1 MYLKLSAK
9 IEVKSTKIWT
19 FEKVSSVEIT
29 LDSESLTDTC
39 VIKLPKKIKWQN
51 EAEIPL
57 KRGDAVSVWL
67 GYNGEL
73 ELAFTGYIRTVGF
86 KNPVVITCEDEMFR
100 LKQIEA
106 KKLYSLLQELER
118 LLQIFDGVFLDL
130 EAIEIYGR
138 ESTNSY
144 NALVEHFKIQRL
156 HYFSSSNF
164 ISIISDRLLK
174 YVVIL
179 ASELFDKWRI
189 LLDELGVVN
198 QMYLYATSSAG
209 FTNDVK
215 CAFLVELSESLM
227 EIIQS
232 EDIKLQKYPNEN
244 GKLKPC
250 LRTII
255 NCYGKTLFR
264 NEIEF
269 DLEKILSCLV
279 NTRVNIMHIKINQ
292 RKPALDGRE
301 SVLYAIKMSYLYR
314 LVILEK
320 LEINAILY
328 EDNLI
333 KRVGYIDGWNGIQE
347 QLFNR
352 LKQFL

>member
-1 MYLKLSAK
+1 MDISIKCDSLKAIYSVKNGMLRCVAPYEFTISLMPMIK
-9 IEVKSTKIWT
+9 VCIEEVGNRIIT
-19 FEKVSSVEIT
+19 F
-29 LDSESLTDTC
+29 TC
-39 VIKLPKKIKWQN
+39 K
-51 EAEIPL
+51 EE
-57 KRGDAVSVWL
+57 
-67 GYNGEL
+67 
-73 ELAFTGYIRTVGF
+73 
-86 KNPVVITCEDEMFR
+86 
-100 LKQIEA
+100 IEA

-118 LLQIFDGVFLDL
+118 LLQI
-130 EAIEIYGR
+130 
-138 ESTNSY
+138 
-144 NALVEHFKIQRL
+144 
-156 HYFSSSNF
+156 
-164 ISIISDRLLK
+164 
-174 YVVIL
+174 
-179 ASELFDKWRI
+179 SELFDKWRI

-232 EDIKLQKYPNEN
+232 EDIKLQRKSNRE
-244 GKLKPC
+244 GKLKSC

-255 NCYGKTLFR
+255 NYYGKILFR

-269 DLEKILSCLV
+269 DLGKILSCLV

-320 LEINAILY
+320 LKINAALY
-328 EDNLI
+328 KENLK
-333 KRVGYIDGWNGIQE
+333 KRVVYIDGWNDIQK
-347 QLFNR
+347 QLFDK
-352 LKQFL
+352 LK

>member
-1 MYLKLSAK
+1 MDKMKMESVDMTANNIEK
-9 IEVKSTKIWT
+9 IGKMFPNCITETK
-19 FEKVSSVEIT
+19 
-29 LDSESLTDTC
+29 
-39 VIKLPKKIKWQN
+39 
-51 EAEIPL
+51 
-57 KRGDAVSVWL
+57 
-67 GYNGEL
+67 
-73 ELAFTGYIRTVGF
+73 
-86 KNPVVITCEDEMFR
+86 
-100 LKQIEA
+100 
-106 KKLYSLLQELER
+106 
-118 LLQIFDGVFLDL
+118 
-130 EAIEIYGR
+130 
-138 ESTNSY
+138 
-144 NALVEHFKIQRL
+144 
-156 HYFSSSNF
+156 
-164 ISIISDRLLK
+164 
-174 YVVIL
+174 
-179 ASELFDKWRI
+179 
-189 LLDELGVVN
+189 
-198 QMYLYATSSAG
+198 
-209 FTNDVK
+209 
-215 CAFLVELSESLM
+215 
-227 EIIQS
+227 
-232 EDIKLQKYPNEN
+232 NEN

-333 KRVGYIDGWNGIQE
+333 KRVGYIDGWNAIQE

>member
-1 MYLKLSAK
+1 MDISIKCDSLKAIYSVKNGMLRCVAPYEFTISLMPMIK
-9 IEVKSTKIWT
+9 VCIEEVGNRIIT
-19 FEKVSSVEIT
+19 F
-29 LDSESLTDTC
+29 
-39 VIKLPKKIKWQN
+39 
-51 EAEIPL
+51 
-57 KRGDAVSVWL
+57 
-67 GYNGEL
+67 
-73 ELAFTGYIRTVGF
+73 
-86 KNPVVITCEDEMFR
+86 TCEEE
-100 LKQIEA
+100 IEA

-156 HYFSSSNF
+156 HYFSSANF
-164 ISIISDRLLK
+164 ISIFSDRLLK
-174 YVVIL
+174 YEDIL
-179 ASELFDKWRI
+179 SSELFDKWRI
-189 LLDELGVVN
+189 LLDELGAVN

-232 EDIKLQKYPNEN
+232 EDIKLQRYPNEN

-328 EDNLI
+328 ENNLI

>member
-1 MYLKLSAK
+1 MDISIKCDSLKAIYSVKNGMLRCVAPYEFTISLMPMIK
-9 IEVKSTKIWT
+9 VCIEEVGNRIIT
-19 FEKVSSVEIT
+19 F
-29 LDSESLTDTC
+29 TC
-39 VIKLPKKIKWQN
+39 K
-51 EAEIPL
+51 EE
-57 KRGDAVSVWL
+57 
-67 GYNGEL
+67 
-73 ELAFTGYIRTVGF
+73 
-86 KNPVVITCEDEMFR
+86 
-100 LKQIEA
+100 IEA

-130 EAIEIYGR
+130 EAIEIHGR

-156 HYFSSSNF
+156 HYFSSANF
-164 ISIISDRLLK
+164 ISIFNDRLLK
-174 YVVIL
+174 YEDIL
-179 ASELFDKWRI
+179 SAELFNKWEI
-189 LLDELGVVN
+189 LLEELGVVN

-232 EDIKLQKYPNEN
+232 EDIKLQRKSNRE
-244 GKLKPC
+244 GKLKSC

-255 NCYGKTLFR
+255 NYYGKILFR

-292 RKPALDGRE
+292 RKPALNGRE

-320 LEINAILY
+320 LKINAALY
-328 EDNLI
+328 KENLK
-333 KRVGYIDGWNGIQE
+333 KRVVYIDGWNDIQK
-347 QLFNR
+347 QLFDK
-352 LKQFL
+352 LK

>member
-1 MYLKLSAK
+1 MDISIKCNSLKAIYSVKNGMLRCVTPYEFTISQMPMIK
-9 IEVKSTKIWT
+9 VCIEEVGNRIIT
-19 FEKVSSVEIT
+19 F
-29 LDSESLTDTC
+29 
-39 VIKLPKKIKWQN
+39 
-51 EAEIPL
+51 
-57 KRGDAVSVWL
+57 
-67 GYNGEL
+67 
-73 ELAFTGYIRTVGF
+73 
-86 KNPVVITCEDEMFR
+86 TCEEE
-100 LKQIEA
+100 IEA
-106 KKLYSLLQELER
+106 KKLYSSLLELER

-130 EAIEIYGR
+130 ETIEIYGK
-138 ESTNSY
+138 ESANSY

-156 HYFSSSNF
+156 HYFSSANF
-164 ISIISDRLLK
+164 ISIFSDRILK
-174 YVVIL
+174 YEDIL
-179 ASELFDKWRI
+179 SSELFEKWRI

-232 EDIKLQKYPNEN
+232 EDIKLQRYPNEK

-255 NCYGKTLFR
+255 NYYGKTLFR

-314 LVILEK
+314 LVILKK
-320 LEINAILY
+320 LKINAFLY

-333 KRVGYIDGWNGIQE
+333 KRVGYINGWNGIQE

-352 LKQFL
+352 LKQLE